1 MTAVYVG
8 VGEGLGVERRSV
20 TSRRTR
26 RRTRQLADEKEAR
39 KLHTRSCRP
48 LTFPGL
54 LVLGHEYVS
63 ECRGLPGAPQ
73 PLRRQLRRA
82 VGSGTGT
89 GDKQQTEVQHLGS
102 AERQQSVYQAHL
114 PGEALVSVS
123 SYTLVVLHSQESRL
137 TAPQPP
143 PPPLNIGKLDEAILH
158 VAGPYTYD

>member
-8 VGEGLGVERRSV
+8 VGEGLGVERWSHV
-20 TSRRTR
+20 A
-26 RRTRQLADEKEAR
+26 ADSTADASIGWWKGSEKTAYEIVPT
-39 KLHTRSCRP
+39 LDLPWS
-48 LTFPGL
+48 PGA
-54 LVLGHEYVS
+54 GHEYVS

-114 PGEALVSVS
+114 PGEALVSLS
-123 SYTLVVLHSQESRL
+123 SYTLIVLHSQESRL
-137 TAPQPP
+137 TAPT
-143 PPPLNIGKLDEAILH
+143 LSHHSI
-158 VAGPYTYD
+158 